1 MPPMKKYLNIVLWG
15 MIFLLPAFTLA
26 QVGPIFDETKDCSPG
41 TNFLPRYCTLCNLLA
56 VIQKA
61 VKYFLLLL
69 IPVAAIV
76 IIYGGFQIMFAGASP
91 SGIAKGRSTIYA
103 AIIGIAIAF
112 GSWLIVNEVITFL
125 ANGKPSGTPWNEI
138 ICKSGVPP
146 VITEPP
152 APPPIDTGGVTPP
165 TAEEKGLAS
174 IVLNAG
180 VCGGSKSCGGVGACD
195 TLKEVA
201 AGKPPPVCF
210 SGCETSSLCVA
221 KPNIHLSTDML
232 TAIDGLK
239 RDGLSFIVSSI
250 TTGSHSATSKHYQ
263 GKAVDFVTKPGGTT
277 YAQLEAKIKEN
288 PRLSFWQCEDLKSV
302 KVPCSSSAAA
312 HLHAEFK

>member
-15 MIFLLPAFTLA
+15 IIFLLPALALA
-26 QVGPIFDETKDCSPG
+26 QVGPIFNETRDCSPG
-41 TNFLPRYCTLCNLLA
+41 TTFLPNYCTLCNLLA

-112 GSWLIVNEVITFL
+112 GSWLIVNEVLTFL
-125 ANGKPSGTPWNEI
+125 ASGKPSGTPWNEI

-152 APPPIDTGGVTPP
+152 APPPTDTGGVTPP
-165 TAEEKGLAS
+165 TAEEKGLAR
-174 IVLNAG
+174 IVLNDG
-180 VCGGSKSCGGVGACD
+180 VCGGSKSCGGVGACE
-195 TLKEVA
+195 TLREVA
-201 AGKPPPVCF
+201 NGNPPPIC
-210 SGCETSSLCVA
+210 SNGCINSTLCEA
-221 KPNIHLSTDML
+221 KPGVHLSTAML
-232 TAIDGLK
+232 TAIDSLK
-239 RDGLSFIVSSI
+239 TNDKLSFVVSSI

-263 GKAVDFVTKPGGTT
+263 GKAVDFVATGGTT
-277 YAQLEAKIKEN
+277 YAQLEAKINEKQ
-288 PRLSFWQCEDLKSV
+288 PTFVQCENAAGA
-302 KVPCSSSAAA
+302 KVSCSSSSAA
-312 HLHAEFK
+312 HLHAEFR